1 MSLSSDIDVLQFLD
15 KFWHRLPTSLPT
27 KDHLMDAM
35 GSAGITQG
43 INTKLLFLLG
53 ISGPHE
59 SAST

>member
-1 MSLSSDIDVLQFLD
+1 MSLSSDINILQFLD

-27 KDHLMDAM
+27 KDRLMDAM

-43 INTKLLFLLG
+43 ISTKLLFLFG
-53 ISGPHE
+53 IIGLHE